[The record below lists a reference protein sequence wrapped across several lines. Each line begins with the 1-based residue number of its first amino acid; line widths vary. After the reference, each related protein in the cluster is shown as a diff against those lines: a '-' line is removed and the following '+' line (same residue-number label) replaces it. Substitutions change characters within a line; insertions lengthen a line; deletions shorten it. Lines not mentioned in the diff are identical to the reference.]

1 MMAAYAIIAVAR
13 KEFISIY
20 GMLCRQ
26 RQEARARAGI
36 RFTETSTGPT
46 TVLDSIAYCEAAEEP
61 SYPLSAGKFG
71 SCAAW
76 NASRSQRSFSA

>member
-1 MMAAYAIIAVAR
+1 MMTAYAIIADAR
-13 KEFISIY
+13 KELISIY
-20 GMLCRQ
+20 GMLCLQ
-26 RQEARARAGI
+26 RQEARARAGLQ
-36 RFTETSTGPT
+36 FTETSTGPT
-46 TVLDSIAYCEAAEEP
+46 AGLDSIDYCEAAEEP

>member
-1 MMAAYAIIAVAR
+1 MMAAYAIIAVSR
-13 KEFISIY
+13 IEFMAVY
-20 GMLCRQ
+20 GMLCLQ
-26 RQEARARAGI
+26 RQEARARDGI
-36 RFTETSTGPT
+36 GFTETSTDPIA
-46 TVLDSIAYCEAAEEP
+46 VLDSIAYCEAAEEP